1 MRNITFVVNS
11 IVLAAYW
18 LVIITCSHI
27 YATGRNLQD
36 PINLYHSP
44 GAFAH
49 YIIELLHIVSYDSNY
64 QKERDGIT
72 LTD

>member
-1 MRNITFVVNS
+1 VTFEEETNKERG
-11 IVLAAYW
+11 IE
-18 LVIITCSHI
+18 I
-27 YATGRNLQD
+27 Q
-36 PINLYHSP
+36 
-44 GAFAH
+44 FAH